1 MSFQEVVEVLFLQ
14 NKWVT
19 AISFV
24 LVLRSDV
31 SSDDV
36 TTDDVIISERR
47 GVLLL
52 LLWSSV
58 YEVFFHKIW
67 NICGVLW
74 GTDPQRRAL
83 EQGN

>member
-1 MSFQEVVEVLFLQ
+1 MSFQEVIEVLFLQ

-19 AISFV
+19 AIS
-24 LVLRSDV
+24 LVLRGDV

-36 TTDDVIISERR
+36 TADDVIISERR

-52 LLWSSV
+52 LLWSLV

-74 GTDPQRRAL
+74 GTDPQKRAL